1 MTATVPTVGQIMVT
15 APRTIDR
22 NASLE
27 MADELVGHSAIRHLP
42 VVDGGQVV
50 GVLSQ
55 RDLLPGAVAHALGYG
70 SVSRSRI
77 LRTIPVKEV
86 MSEPPVTVES
96 DTPVREAA
104 RLMVARKI
112 GCLPVVDGGR
122 LVGLVTETDVVRHAF
137 DV

>member
-1 MTATVPTVGQIMVT
+1 MTATVPTVRQIMVT

-55 RDLLPGAVAHALGYG
+55 RDLLQGAVAHALGYG

-86 MSEPPVTVES
+86 MSEPAVTVES
-96 DTPVREAA
+96 DTSVREAA
-104 RLMVARKI
+104 RLMVERKI
-112 GCLPVVDGGR
+112 GCLPVVDAGR

>member
-1 MTATVPTVGQIMVT
+1 VTATVPTVGQIMVT

-55 RDLLPGAVAHALGYG
+55 RDLLQGAVAHALGYG

-86 MSEPPVTVES
+86 MSEPPVTVEP

>member
-1 MTATVPTVGQIMVT
+1 VTAKAPTVAQIMAT

-27 MADELVGHSAIRHLP
+27 LADEMVGDARIRHLP
-42 VVDGGQVV
+42 VVDGGMVV

-55 RDLLPGAVAHALGYG
+55 RDLFQGALAHALGYG

-86 MSEPPVTVES
+86 MSEPAVTVQP
-96 DTPVREAA
+96 DTTVREAA
-104 RLMVARKI
+104 RLMVSRKI
-112 GCLPVVDGGR
+112 GCLPVVDAGH

-137 DV
+137 GV